1 MNATEY
7 RLYPDGTVLSEDE
20 YEEDV
25 LQSYSDDYKTVMIPN
40 ELLDYIHE
48 RMCCGCLLKINS

>member
-25 LQSYSDDYKTVMIPN
+25 LQSYSDDYKAVTIPN
-40 ELLDYIHE
+40 ELLCHIQE
-48 RMCCGCLLKINS
+48 EFCCGCLLKINS